1 MSHADDGALHAY
13 LDGELSALET
23 AKLEAHL
30 AECAGCR
37 ERLEA
42 ERALIARARHL
53 LALAGPPP
61 PERAPPPLPAL
72 GPPRLWWRVR
82 WPPPAPAA
90 WAATALLALAVGW
103 YLRGERVAPPPPTV
117 APTPSADE
125 SPLARALV
133 LSRADEAVK
142 EETPPLA
149 EAPEDRAAAP
159 AGREADQIAEGAL
172 ERKPE
177 PPGEAPAEAQA
188 LLSAAVGEGV
198 PITADSARTL
208 LGTEPVAL
216 PDIPVRDMR
225 VIEPG
230 VVLVEQV
237 VDSDVVIRLLER
249 RATPEDVT
257 LDAVTVSGAAAD
269 SAAPARVPAPERQ
282 RALAARRGAPFARWI
297 GPLRVEIEGRLPVD
311 SLRKLLEQVMPLRK

>member
-117 APTPSADE
+117 APTSPVDE

-142 EETPPLA
+142 EETPLA
-149 EAPEDRAAAP
+149 EVPEDGAAAP

-282 RALAARRGAPFARWI
+282 RALAARRGEPLARWI